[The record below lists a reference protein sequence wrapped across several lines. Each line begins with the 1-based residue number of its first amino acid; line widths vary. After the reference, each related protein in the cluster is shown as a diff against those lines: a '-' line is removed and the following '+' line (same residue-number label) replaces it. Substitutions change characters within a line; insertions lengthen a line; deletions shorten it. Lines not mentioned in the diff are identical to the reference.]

1 MGEGDGDDTEGCGS
15 TLSFLASLLELL
27 KKHLGGDSGG
37 GMGL

>member
-1 MGEGDGDDTEGCGS
+1 MGEGDGDDTEGCEA

-27 KKHLGGDSGG
+27 RKHFGGDIGG